1 MDVQK
6 LQIKS
11 FMKEVKH
18 YEIPCYQRSYSW
30 SQKDCEDIYEDIIS
44 LYHQRADDKSAT
56 HFIGSV
62 VCQKL
67 NNSPTS
73 DLFII
78 DGQQR
83 LTTMYL
89 FYLALSRVAKERAK
103 KANDSDDID
112 YDEFAKTIAAEIISD
127 GNTYKRDSVVKHRF
141 KLFKQDQ
148 VAMNALFAGNKD
160 CFIKDSLLTKNYN
173 FFYKTISDEEV
184 VPLNELYEITDYVIF
199 VRIGLEAS
207 DDAQL
212 IFESLNSKG
221 LELSEGDKIRNF
233 VLMGIDQNEVKD
245 CYEYKWL
252 PVEQNCNSAK
262 NKDPLSDFIQHYLT
276 IHCNRSKVPNKRS
289 LYVSFKDYLLAKS
302 NNKLSSHIKI
312 NEMNE
317 LCDYSELYKRI
328 NSCSYPLYEYCDT
341 NLKPQE
347 RSDLQFSIEQSLNG
361 LFALDYSVHIPFTM
375 ECMRLHQQ
383 HKISGYELLS
393 VLQLEETFFLRR
405 MVCGRDSQG
414 LNRLFQ
420 DWASKIHQKL
430 PAEGLLAKLES
441 IMCSSN
447 SGSVSAIP
455 NDEQFKLCLHDN
467 DFYLK
472 TRNSDAIKYIL
483 ERFVNFSDDGKPNR
497 ELIAITAKYSIEH
510 IMPQKLTQEW
520 KVSLVVNAEAIHS
533 TWLNR
538 LANLTLLPLP
548 FNSKN
553 SNNSF
558 NFKCTHEHGFANN
571 RSPLNQEIAA
581 IGKCEHWG
589 PEEMETRAQSLIKKA
604 LKLWPYP
611 KYEQNSVP
619 NKQAELIDEEN
630 PDNVF
635 DYCLAEEDE
644 DKLTRTKP
652 TGYEFMGHHYDVN
665 GWVNLQRQLIPQLF
679 KINPELI
686 HSCLNDEAQ
695 KIKPLKSY
703 LRRPEQF
710 SDMKIDSDLLVKLDN
725 EAWFSIRGATPVK
738 VKVLKQLFELLGL
751 EPKEMTIHLK
761 RTKTQEQ
768 VSEQD

>member
-112 YDEFAKTIAAEIISD
+112 YDEFAKTITAEIISD

-302 NNKLSSHIKI
+302 NNK
-312 NEMNE
+312 
-317 LCDYSELYKRI
+317 YKV
-328 NSCSYPLYEYCDT
+328 Y
-341 NLKPQE
+341 
-347 RSDLQFSIEQSLNG
+347 F
-361 LFALDYSVHIPFTM
+361 
-375 ECMRLHQQ
+375 
-383 HKISGYELLS
+383 
-393 VLQLEETFFLRR
+393 
-405 MVCGRDSQG
+405 
-414 LNRLFQ
+414 
-420 DWASKIHQKL
+420 
-430 PAEGLLAKLES
+430 
-441 IMCSSN
+441 
-447 SGSVSAIP
+447 
-455 NDEQFKLCLHDN
+455 
-467 DFYLK
+467 
-472 TRNSDAIKYIL
+472 
-483 ERFVNFSDDGKPNR
+483 
-497 ELIAITAKYSIEH
+497 
-510 IMPQKLTQEW
+510 
-520 KVSLVVNAEAIHS
+520 
-533 TWLNR
+533 
-538 LANLTLLPLP
+538 
-548 FNSKN
+548 
-553 SNNSF
+553 
-558 NFKCTHEHGFANN
+558 
-571 RSPLNQEIAA
+571 
-581 IGKCEHWG
+581 
-589 PEEMETRAQSLIKKA
+589 
-604 LKLWPYP
+604 
-611 KYEQNSVP
+611 
-619 NKQAELIDEEN
+619 
-630 PDNVF
+630 
-635 DYCLAEEDE
+635 
-644 DKLTRTKP
+644 
-652 TGYEFMGHHYDVN
+652 
-665 GWVNLQRQLIPQLF
+665 
-679 KINPELI
+679 
-686 HSCLNDEAQ
+686 
-695 KIKPLKSY
+695 
-703 LRRPEQF
+703 
-710 SDMKIDSDLLVKLDN
+710 
-725 EAWFSIRGATPVK
+725 
-738 VKVLKQLFELLGL
+738 
-751 EPKEMTIHLK
+751 
-761 RTKTQEQ
+761 
-768 VSEQD
+768 